1 MQMLFTEI
9 YGCYNQDD
17 GCRKEDALRMDV
29 SWMDGGAS
37 DDVTYQPICR
47 PTATAQGRAGQGRS
61 GQTVL
66 PCCPTGNRFQV

>member
-1 MQMLFTEI
+1 MQEGGRLA
-9 YGCYNQDD
+9 YGCILD
-17 GCRKEDALRMDV
+17 GIL
-29 SWMDGGAS
+29 DGGAS

-66 PCCPTGNRFQV
+66 PCCPTSSKVKEGLGLFGLYSCMF